1 MKTSLQNA
9 MRLSQSNIRTG
20 QSINDVLLAEQQIA
34 TSAPDAFALHCAG
47 ASAGYV
53 ALWKGLRF
61 ATTGS
66 HAEACRE
73 FLRAT
78 ELGCSHWRVGWYLAQ
93 SARAAGDLPLVDEAC
108 AAVLRANPEFWF
120 ARELPKH
127 ARGYYAQGDQDKHI
141 EDYFRQHPPR
151 SKCFVEVGAFDGVHY
166 SNVRRLVETHGW
178 SGVSIEPVS
187 KNYAKLAASYH
198 GQNVRCVR
206 ACVSDREGE
215 VELNVSTYPH
225 LPDWGSDVASVSG
238 EDTERWRKQY
248 GAVWTKEK
256 VPARTLTS
264 ILDEALVSEIGFLS
278 VDAEGHDLE
287 VLRGLDFER
296 FQPDLIVVE
305 YGKQRDAILRF
316 LAGHGYT
323 MARDNK
329 QDLFMTRA
337 RATGK
342 SRQPSAALPNQREQ
356 FTPQEQARILAAAG
370 CRDCDDVPKVAQA
383 GAVLPGDPPVQI
395 MQRTAARRQL
405 SGEELPSALRKLN
418 PHLLRLNTLPIQAGV
433 CRGQL
438 DPLQLVTPER
448 FDIVAKHLYAR
459 HRAEGIQCDWARE
472 LYQAHISAF
481 SDGTFREGDGQ
492 KNSIEDY
499 FRSFDATLDSIRAK
513 GFDAG
518 ETLVP
523 VGRNHV
529 IIDGA
534 HRVAACLLHRKP
546 VDCLIFDR
554 EANRFDAG
562 FFLAKGLP
570 PAHADALAI
579 EYCRLRQDTFIV
591 HLFPKAEGRDAEA
604 RAILREFGA
613 IVYEKELRLRNNG
626 PWWLVRQLYRGEKWI
641 GSWNDSFAGAR
652 RDAQTRFD
660 GKSPLRVIVFQC
672 DDLAKVREAKT
683 RIRALYGHGNY
694 SSHVNDTHEETLR
707 LARLY
712 FNTNSLHFLNHAK
725 PRFLERFEK
734 HLDRYRQ
741 WLHST
746 GVDAER
752 FCVDGSAVMAA
763 YGLRD
768 AQDLDVLHFGEADF
782 SAVEPEVNS
791 HNAQVHHHLHARDEL
806 LFNPEHHFHYDGLK
820 FVSLAAIRAMKAKRG
835 EGKDL
840 KDVALMDA
848 ILNGRKPSNPA
859 TSPFVVTFEDE
870 AKSGTASPAPSRSA
884 KTAVRL
890 YYIPN
895 GNDYHIAALL
905 NEMFTEVKPFAC
917 RDVQD
922 YIDRRILAYKTTDA
936 SSQLWDEVQ
945 AMRPDL
951 VYVESGRNIEPA
963 TLQRIRTELG
973 IPVTMW
979 FGDACVNDQFIERLM
994 AYAPC
999 VDRQIVV
1006 DRGVAEAAARRG
1018 LQNVEF
1024 IPFFGYDHYFHPL
1037 NAPKTLEILFSGKSY
1052 DGTFAQYPFA
1062 AERLAFVRRVN
1073 AEFGRRL
1080 AVVGENWDQ
1089 FGLANYVPE
1098 RVPEW
1103 EVNEL
1108 NNHAKIVLA
1117 FDAAHVREFTSC
1129 RTYHALL
1136 GRSFVLIRKFP
1147 GIENL
1152 FVNGEHLVWFE
1163 SAGEGIALLRHYLD
1177 QPAERERIAEAG
1189 YQHVHRNG
1197 WKFSNVVRYLV
1208 DRGLKRE
1215 TRNFEQVHAP
1225 YSEPLPQPARYGRDP
1240 MKSATPAPAAAPA
1253 PAVTGHPR
1261 LSAAAQGCLEQA
1273 ESFFNQGRLEDARDW
1288 LERAIDLEPDQ
1299 LDLLLALAN
1308 LSLQLGTAPAAEIA
1322 LTHALVLR
1330 PGDNAIRVSLASAQY
1345 KQGKVEAFEETL
1357 SHVLRSNPSDPS
1369 AIRFLADL
1377 NLEHHRFKDAA
1388 NGYFK
1393 LLQQNENDIPSL
1405 LSLGVCFFK
1414 TGDRAAAAMTF
1425 ERLLQLQPDHALAR
1439 ENLAA
1444 CHGVTPTQTI
1454 RTAAPEP
1461 APVRP
1466 ATPLNPKASAPPES
1480 CAMWSQISLERYFQ
1494 PPAGSTER
1502 AIQVMPTRV
1511 LGSTQSAYQALKQYE
1526 IRDFGTGLDAASA
1539 ILAHILKS
1547 KLNTAWTAKND
1558 FWPQTLVL
1566 SVRCEL
1572 RGASGA
1578 AFDETQPKTFDD
1590 VGLKLAPGEEPR
1602 RAEIEQY
1609 ARQLRAGTDLGRPLY
1624 VTGALLGKLA
1634 PGAKVDP
1641 KAIYMMDGA
1650 RRITASALAHRR
1662 SIDAL
1667 LLMHEEEYA
1676 ALLQPETLVTLRAR
1690 LASLK
1695 WFESYQSIPMLG
1707 LRGQRTLRRFDLMAL
1722 PPLRDAVVM
1731 DFGCN
1736 TGQAC
1741 LKAAQA
1747 GARHVVGIEGM
1758 PDTFAGAQ
1766 EIAQLA
1772 GFGNVRYA
1780 NINFNDADFA
1790 RQIDAVWAE
1799 PVDYAF
1805 FFSVYRTKELT
1816 QREQLFRYILSKAR
1830 KGVFFE
1836 GHASAKID
1844 TLEYYE
1850 WLFESFGVKGKF
1862 LGHSEGEL
1870 RPLFYIDLAT
1880 SRQSSRRGDEA
1891 EDSPSRSVPPPPVGG
1906 YGSAERWSVSAP
1918 LNPRSPASAPLV
1930 SAIVSTY
1937 NNERFMEGRLRDLV
1951 AQTLGERLEI
1961 IVVDSGSEQ
1970 NEGAMVKRFMEKHPN
1985 IRYIRTEERERI
1997 YQAWNRGI
2005 HAARG
2010 KYITNANTDDRLRP
2024 DALEILAGEL
2034 ESNPKAA
2041 LVYAD
2046 FFITNTENEDFHTH
2060 TRTGYSIKPDFAP
2073 DIMLDGCHMG
2083 PQPMW
2088 RRSLHDEL
2096 GWFDESL
2103 VAAGD
2108 YDFWC
2113 RVAAKH
2119 PMLHV
2124 QEFLGLY
2131 LHNAAGICNSNSS
2144 RTGQET
2150 EQVRA
2155 KYRSQFPAPR
2165 ANLPRGFY
2173 YRDAVK
2179 PGRFVNIGMVTFNRL
2194 EFTRRAIPA
2203 LLEHTDFP
2211 SVLTV
2216 VDNASTDGTREYLTA
2231 LKQLGVIKNLVLLDE
2246 NVGVAKAS
2254 NLAWSQE
2261 PSAEFY
2267 LKLDND
2273 IVIQKPGWLTKMV
2286 EVAERVPQ
2294 LGVLAYN
2301 FEPVSYPQGTVG
2313 GCVIRVKQ
2321 RGNLGG
2327 ACLLIPKRTERELGC
2342 WCEDYGLYG
2351 EEDAD
2356 YAERVR
2362 LTGRLIAY
2370 MDDEDIGL
2378 HLPAGKAAAIDQE
2391 THAAADGVEE
2401 KQHKQYRE
2409 WKDQLR
2415 RQNAQAG
2422 GAYHRNVIAYHQQSR
2437 PLKCESA
2444 FVKAFHPRAVG
2455 NPRTESLPRN
2465 PVAGLVSIVIPVF
2478 NRLDMTQPC
2487 LEAIHRETKAGT
2499 FEIVVVDNASSDG
2512 TQEYLEAAQ
2521 AAGRLRTI
2529 RNPENFGFARAINQG
2544 IRVARGE
2551 FILML
2556 NNDTIPLPGWL
2567 EAMVNEISSTVSIG
2581 AVGACLLYPGG
2592 ELIQHGGVTIGAG
2605 QGLLHPYHKDR
2616 LRRLDRVP
2624 AARQTRDTQA
2634 VTGACL
2640 LVRRPVV
2647 DRIGLLDEAYVNGF
2661 EDVDFCFRIIT
2672 AGWRIRYSAESRVIH
2687 HESMTPGRKK
2697 HEEANYRR
2705 MNARWK
2711 SRITPDESPDDT
2723 SRGIQDVLCRE
2734 KLVQEPGHRRA
2745 MELLREIARSRGDKT
2760 EAAEWCERLKRG
2772 QGAGDRR
2779 IANGAQPVQ
2788 SQTAPIVT
2796 IVIPTFNNL
2805 ALTRQCLAALYQTT
2819 PAALAELIIVD
2830 NGSTDGSVPF
2840 LETEQNAGRLRAVFN
2855 PQNLGFAC
2863 GCNQGALEA
2872 RGEFVLF
2879 LNNDTQT
2886 QPGWLEALLNSARET
2901 QAGVVGCKLLY
2912 PDGSIQHAGIEFI
2925 NGVPDHRFRHAPANA
2940 PEVNQRREFDMVSGA
2955 CFLMPRK
2962 LFLDL
2967 GGFDEVFRNG
2977 VEDVDLCLRVREAG
2991 RKVVYEPQAVVIH
3004 HEGKTQGRFN
3014 HVSENLKIFFARWK
3028 GQFDEQHRL
3037 RVPKKPRQQKSGKSL
3052 LLTTVGVSWD
3062 GSFLDLGSLSH
3073 VNRELTAALSA
3084 HPQIQL
3090 TRLGKNAVPK
3100 PLAGMKSIIDC
3111 ARTLRAQ
3118 PSKPAQVTIR
3128 HAWPPNW
3135 ERPAHGAWVL
3145 IQPWEFGS
3153 LPKEWVQN
3161 LARVDEVWVPSD
3173 FVRRVYADSGV
3184 DAAKVHVVPNG
3195 IDPHTF
3201 RPDAQPMALAT
3212 KKSFKFL
3219 FVGGT
3224 ILRKG
3229 PDLLLKAYLESF
3241 TAQDD
3246 VCLVI
3251 KDFGGQSVYAG
3262 QTFEAQ
3268 VKAAQARPNAPE
3280 ILYLNEELPPEAL
3293 PGLYTACD
3301 CLVHPYR
3308 GEGFGLPVLEAMA
3321 CALPVVV
3328 TAGGSTDDFAT
3339 DEFAYRVPSIR
3350 KIFGSKVSDLELV
3363 KPGWM
3368 LEPDHTALVERLKWI
3383 AAHRD
3388 EAKARGRAASEH
3400 VRREW
3405 TWERAARIAAAR
3417 LVLLNERPR
3426 LATPAPGSRKPK
3438 AIALPAC
3445 GKLGHLGEA
3454 RELFRAGKLLPAW
3467 NATVAALKTRPYHP
3481 EAFLLLAEI
3490 ALAAG
3495 DSKQAKELGD
3505 RACRLAPK
3513 WKPARQFAKAK
3524 HPKSAMT
3531 KLELPALPRAIT
3543 DGYSRPRLSV
3553 FLITK
3558 NEERFIGQCLES
3570 VRDIATQIVVMDTGS
3585 TDWTKTIAERFG
3597 AEMASFDWCDDFSAA
3612 RNAALEKVTGDWV
3625 LMLDADE
3632 ELMPDQKDRLRQMMG
3647 DPSAI
3652 AWRMPLVDKG
3662 REGEG
3667 VSQVPRLF
3675 RNAPGLFYV
3684 GRIHEQIFSSVE
3696 VRRLEWGLENKFGD
3710 VTLLHHGY
3718 TQEMVQSRDKV
3729 ARNLRLLQ
3737 LAVEELPGEPN
3748 LLMNLGLEMVRDGRL
3763 GEGLEQYAAAFAAL
3777 SALPREQVTPEL
3789 RESLLTQ
3796 YASHLVS
3803 SKRSAEVV
3811 RVLQSPLAKR
3821 GGLTASMHWLLGLAF
3836 IEQKQFAEGAA
3847 QMRECLAKRG
3857 KPTFAPVNRNIL
3869 KGGPNHCLALCLSAM
3884 KQREPASRAFEAA
3897 LKEDPGARTVRF
3909 DYARFL
3915 VEGGH
3920 GVDALKWL
3928 HELAIEEPGDW
3939 RVWQLG
3945 GQVAL
3950 SQPEYL
3956 EFAVDWTNEAHKLH
3970 SGVPAILEQRA
3981 TALMLSGEADV
3992 ALTLWRGLDLKG
4004 NAAHRAAMVVCE
4016 TLAGGPVTPVPGGLA
4031 PAVNQEFIH
4040 WYRRLLGVNAERL
4053 VAVLHQRIDR
4063 WRAAVPSAARMIEAA
4078 ISEAGAVP
4086 VRD

>member
-1 MKTSLQNA
+1 MFCTPAATTPAPTAPKHRKTS
-9 MRLSQSNIRTG
+9 
-20 QSINDVLLAEQQIA
+20 
-34 TSAPDAFALHCAG
+34 
-47 ASAGYV
+47 
-53 ALWKGLRF
+53 
-61 ATTGS
+61 
-66 HAEACRE
+66 
-73 FLRAT
+73 
-78 ELGCSHWRVGWYLAQ
+78 
-93 SARAAGDLPLVDEAC
+93 
-108 AAVLRANPEFWF
+108 
-120 ARELPKH
+120 
-127 ARGYYAQGDQDKHI
+127 
-141 EDYFRQHPPR
+141 
-151 SKCFVEVGAFDGVHY
+151 
-166 SNVRRLVETHGW
+166 
-178 SGVSIEPVS
+178 
-187 KNYAKLAASYH
+187 
-198 GQNVRCVR
+198 
-206 ACVSDREGE
+206 
-215 VELNVSTYPH
+215 
-225 LPDWGSDVASVSG
+225 
-238 EDTERWRKQY
+238 
-248 GAVWTKEK
+248 
-256 VPARTLTS
+256 
-264 ILDEALVSEIGFLS
+264 
-278 VDAEGHDLE
+278 
-287 VLRGLDFER
+287 
-296 FQPDLIVVE
+296 
-305 YGKQRDAILRF
+305 
-316 LAGHGYT
+316 
-323 MARDNK
+323 
-329 QDLFMTRA
+329 
-337 RATGK
+337 
-342 SRQPSAALPNQREQ
+342 
-356 FTPQEQARILAAAG
+356 
-370 CRDCDDVPKVAQA
+370 
-383 GAVLPGDPPVQI
+383 
-395 MQRTAARRQL
+395 
-405 SGEELPSALRKLN
+405 
-418 PHLLRLNTLPIQAGV
+418 
-433 CRGQL
+433 
-438 DPLQLVTPER
+438 
-448 FDIVAKHLYAR
+448 
-459 HRAEGIQCDWARE
+459 
-472 LYQAHISAF
+472 
-481 SDGTFREGDGQ
+481 
-492 KNSIEDY
+492 
-499 FRSFDATLDSIRAK
+499 
-513 GFDAG
+513 
-518 ETLVP
+518 
-523 VGRNHV
+523 
-529 IIDGA
+529 
-534 HRVAACLLHRKP
+534 
-546 VDCLIFDR
+546 
-554 EANRFDAG
+554 
-562 FFLAKGLP
+562 
-570 PAHADALAI
+570 
-579 EYCRLRQDTFIV
+579 
-591 HLFPKAEGRDAEA
+591 
-604 RAILREFGA
+604 
-613 IVYEKELRLRNNG
+613 
-626 PWWLVRQLYRGEKWI
+626 
-641 GSWNDSFAGAR
+641 
-652 RDAQTRFD
+652 
-660 GKSPLRVIVFQC
+660 
-672 DDLAKVREAKT
+672 
-683 RIRALYGHGNY
+683 
-694 SSHVNDTHEETLR
+694 
-707 LARLY
+707 
-712 FNTNSLHFLNHAK
+712 
-725 PRFLERFEK
+725 
-734 HLDRYRQ
+734 
-741 WLHST
+741 
-746 GVDAER
+746 
-752 FCVDGSAVMAA
+752 
-763 YGLRD
+763 
-768 AQDLDVLHFGEADF
+768 
-782 SAVEPEVNS
+782 
-791 HNAQVHHHLHARDEL
+791 
-806 LFNPEHHFHYDGLK
+806 
-820 FVSLAAIRAMKAKRG
+820 
-835 EGKDL
+835 
-840 KDVALMDA
+840 
-848 ILNGRKPSNPA
+848 
-859 TSPFVVTFEDE
+859 
-870 AKSGTASPAPSRSA
+870 
-884 KTAVRL
+884 VRL

-905 NEMFTEVKPFAC
+905 NEMFTEVKPFGC
-917 RDVQD
+917 RNVQD
-922 YIDRRILAYKTTDA
+922 YIDRRILAYKTPEA
-936 SSQLWDEVQ
+936 SRQMWDEVK
-945 AMRPDL
+945 AMRPDV
-951 VYVESGRNIEPA
+951 VYVESGKNIEPA

-1006 DRGVAEAAARRG
+1006 DRGVAEAAAQRG

-1062 AERLAFVRRVN
+1062 RERLAFVRLVN

-1080 AVVGENWDQ
+1080 AVVGENWEQ
-1089 FGLANYVPE
+1089 FGLANYVPD

-1136 GRSFVLIRKFP
+1136 GRSFILIRKFP

-1163 SAGEGIALLRHYLD
+1163 SAEEGIALLHHYLE
-1177 QPAERERIAEAG
+1177 QPEERERIAEAG

-1197 WKFSNVVRYLV
+1197 WKFSNVVRYLI

-1215 TRNFEQVHAP
+1215 TRNFEEVHAP
-1225 YSEPLPQPARYGRDP
+1225 FSKPLPQRVRNGRELMESSTTTKP
-1240 MKSATPAPAAAPA
+1240 LIASSSSPTEA
-1253 PAVTGHPR
+1253 GHRR
-1261 LSAAAQGCLEQA
+1261 LSPGAQACLEQA
-1273 ESFFNQGRLEDARDW
+1273 ESFFNQDRFEDARAW
-1288 LERAIDLEPDQ
+1288 LERAIDLDPDQ
-1299 LDLLLALAN
+1299 LDLLLAFAN
-1308 LSLQLGTAPAAEIA
+1308 LSLQLDAAPAAETA
-1322 LTHALVLR
+1322 LSHAITLR
-1330 PGDNAIRVSLASAQY
+1330 PNDNTIRVLLASAQY

-1357 SHVLRSNPSDPS
+1357 SLVLRSNPADPS

-1377 NLEHHRFKDAA
+1377 NLQHNRFKDAA

-1393 LLQQNENDIPSL
+1393 LLQQNENDIESL

-1414 TGDRAAAAMTF
+1414 TGDRAAATMMF
-1425 ERLLQLQPDHALAR
+1425 ERILKLQPDHALAR

-1444 CHGVTPTQTI
+1444 CRGAKPTQTI
-1454 RTAAPEP
+1454 RASAPES
-1461 APVRP
+1461 AAVRP
-1466 ATPLNPKASAPPES
+1466 ATPPTPKASAPPGQR
-1480 CAMWSQISLERYFQ
+1480 AAQRHISLERYFQ

-1502 AIQVMPTRV
+1502 VINVKPTQVI
-1511 LGSTQSAYQALKQYE
+1511 GSTQSAYQALKHYE
-1526 IRDFGTGLDAASA
+1526 IRDFGTGLEAASA

-1547 KLNTAWTAKND
+1547 KLNTPWTAKND

-1566 SVRCEL
+1566 PVLCEL
-1572 RGASGA
+1572 RTASGA
-1578 AFDETQPKTFDD
+1578 AFDGTQPKSLDD
-1590 VGLKLAPGEEPR
+1590 VGLKFATGEETR
-1602 RAEIEQY
+1602 RADIEQY
-1609 ARQLRAGTDLGRPLY
+1609 ARQLRAGADLGRPLY

-1634 PGAKVDP
+1634 PGTKVDP

-1667 LLMHEEEYA
+1667 LLMHEDEYA
-1676 ALLQPETLVTLRAR
+1676 ALLQPETLANLRAR

-1707 LRGQRTLRRFDLMAL
+1707 LRGERTLRRFDLMSL

-1747 GARHVVGIEGM
+1747 GARQVIGIEGM

-1772 GFGNVRYA
+1772 GFKNVRYA

-1830 KGVFFE
+1830 KGIFFE

-1850 WLFESFGVKGKF
+1850 WLFESFGVKGRF
-1862 LGHSEGEL
+1862 LGYSEGEL
-1870 RPLFYIDLAT
+1870 RPLFYIDLAGHQT
-1880 SRQSSRRGDEA
+1880 RPEVREHTGAPSIARQESATTASRAMLG
-1891 EDSPSRSVPPPPVGG
+1891 
-1906 YGSAERWSVSAP
+1906 
-1918 LNPRSPASAPLV
+1918 APLV

-1961 IVVDSGSEQ
+1961 IVVDSGSQE
-1970 NEGAMVKRFMEKHPN
+1970 NEGAIVKRFMEKHSN

-2010 KYITNANTDDRLRP
+2010 KYITNANTDDRLRR
-2024 DALEILAGEL
+2024 DALEILASEL

-2046 FFITNTENEDFHTH
+2046 FFITNTENEDFHAH

-2088 RRSLHDEL
+2088 RRSLHEEL

-2103 VAAGD
+2103 FAAGD

-2113 RVAAKH
+2113 RVATKH

-2131 LHNAAGICNSNSS
+2131 LHNAAGICNSNAS
-2144 RTGQET
+2144 RTEQET
-2150 EQVRA
+2150 AQVRA

-2194 EFTRRAIPA
+2194 EFTKRAIPA

-2211 SVLTV
+2211 YVLTV

-2231 LKQLGVIKNLVLLDE
+2231 LKQLGVIKKLVLLDD

-2273 IVIQKPGWLTKMV
+2273 IVIQKPGWLRRMAETLEAVPKLGA
-2286 EVAERVPQ
+2286 VA
-2294 LGVLAYN
+2294 YS
-2301 FEPVSYPQGTVG
+2301 FEPRSYPTAKVDGQ
-2313 GCVIRVKQ
+2313 VIRPKP
-2321 RGNLGG
+2321 GGTLGG
-2327 ACLLIPKRTERELGC
+2327 ACVMIPKRTERALGC

-2351 EEDAD
+2351 EEDFD
-2356 YAERVR
+2356 YGIRI
-2362 LTGRLIAY
+2362 LSKGWFNAY
-2370 MDDEDIGL
+2370 MEDEEIGF
-2378 HLPAGKAAAIDQE
+2378 HLPNGRAAVINDE
-2391 THAAADGVEE
+2391 TMDAKDGLEE
-2401 KQHKQYRE
+2401 
-2409 WKDQLR
+2409 
-2415 RQNAQAG
+2415 
-2422 GAYHRNVIAYHQQSR
+2422 
-2437 PLKCESA
+2437 
-2444 FVKAFHPRAVG
+2444 
-2455 NPRTESLPRN
+2455 
-2465 PVAGLVSIVIPVF
+2465 
-2478 NRLDMTQPC
+2478 
-2487 LEAIHRETKAGT
+2487 
-2499 FEIVVVDNASSDG
+2499 
-2512 TQEYLEAAQ
+2512 
-2521 AAGRLRTI
+2521 
-2529 RNPENFGFARAINQG
+2529 
-2544 IRVARGE
+2544 
-2551 FILML
+2551 
-2556 NNDTIPLPGWL
+2556 
-2567 EAMVNEISSTVSIG
+2567 
-2581 AVGACLLYPGG
+2581 
-2592 ELIQHGGVTIGAG
+2592 
-2605 QGLLHPYHKDR
+2605 
-2616 LRRLDRVP
+2616 
-2624 AARQTRDTQA
+2624 
-2634 VTGACL
+2634 
-2640 LVRRPVV
+2640 VV
-2647 DRIGLLDEAYVNGF
+2647 DRDYRQFKDEQRRQQVLSGKRDRYEKEYRNGQRPLFVTSKFVADRNGRNASVPVATAAAASVDALQQPLRVAVFSLDHPATACAVL
-2661 EDVDFCFRIIT
+2661 RIIAPLSRTSRPCQMVWCAKLTKDGAVVDDSAVKHADVVVIQRMFPGPEHQEVLNRVFASGKPIIYELDDWFFDMPADNIHAGYAKTRIPFIQQVIKQARLVTVSTEELRQRMLELHSNVVVLPNLANEQQWAPRPARADGKVIIGYAGTTTHGRDLEMVET
-2672 AGWRIRYSAESRVIH
+2672 ALKRIVKKHAGRVGFVFLGCATEKLLKLPGSRLVEFQHGYGKYVETLQAEAIDIALAPLADNPFNRCKSNIKWIEYSAAGIAGVYSDIPAYRGTVRPGETGMLAGTSADDWFNAIDELVTNDSKRSDIAARASESVMQDH
-2687 HESMTPGRKK
+2687 SLAAK
-2697 HEEANYRR
+2697 
-2705 MNARWK
+2705 ARLW
-2711 SRITPDESPDDT
+2711 
-2723 SRGIQDVLCRE
+2723 
-2734 KLVQEPGHRRA
+2734 
-2745 MELLREIARSRGDKT
+2745 
-2760 EAAEWCERLKRG
+2760 EAAYTAA
-2772 QGAGDRR
+2772 AG
-2779 IANGAQPVQ
+2779 Q
-2788 SQTAPIVT
+2788 SQTPATTDVLAPSRNGKTPRVS

-2805 ALTRQCLAALYQTT
+2805 ALTKQCLAALYQTT
-2819 PAALAELIIVD
+2819 PAALAEIIIVD

-2840 LETEQNAGRLRAVFN
+2840 FEAEQNAGRLRAALN
-2855 PQNLGFAC
+2855 PQNLGFAR

-2886 QPGWLEALLNSARET
+2886 QPGWLEAMLNATRET

-2925 NGVPDHRFRHAPANA
+2925 NGVPDHRFRHAAANA
-2940 PEVNQRREFDMVSGA
+2940 PEVNQRREFDMVTGA
-2955 CFLMPRK
+2955 CFLMPKK
-2962 LFLDL
+2962 LFVDL

-2977 VEDVDLCLRVREAG
+2977 VEDVDLCLRVRGAG
-2991 RKVVYEPQAVVIH
+2991 HKVVYEPEAVVIH

-3014 HVSENLKIFFARWK
+3014 HVTENLKIFFARWK
-3028 GQFDEQHRL
+3028 GQFDEQHRF
-3037 RVPKKPRQQKSGKSL
+3037 RVPKKPRLQKSEKSL

-3073 VNRELTAALSA
+3073 VNRELTAALNDHS
-3084 HPQIQL
+3084 QIQL

-3100 PLAGMKSIIDC
+3100 PFSGMKSIIDC

-3118 PSKPAQVTIR
+3118 PSKPAQVTVR

-3135 ERPAHGAWVL
+3135 ERPANGAWVL

-3161 LARVDEVWVPSD
+3161 LSRVDEVWVPSD
-3173 FVRRVYADSGV
+3173 YVRRVYVDSGV
-3184 DAAKVHVVPNG
+3184 EARKVHVVPNG
-3195 IDPHTF
+3195 IDPKTF
-3201 RPDAQPMALAT
+3201 RPDAKPMALAT

-3229 PDLLLKAYLESF
+3229 PDVLLKAYLESF

-3268 VKAAQARPNAPE
+3268 VKTAQARPNAPE
-3280 ILYLNEELPPEAL
+3280 ILYLNDELPPEAL

-3321 CALPVVV
+3321 CGLPVVV

-3350 KIFGSKVSDLELV
+3350 KIFGSKVSEMELV

-3368 LEPDHTALVERLKWI
+3368 LEPNHTALVERLKWI

-3388 EAKARGRAASEH
+3388 EARKLGGSASEH

-3405 TWERAARIAAAR
+3405 TWERAAQIAAAR
-3417 LVLLNERPR
+3417 LQLLNERPR
-3426 LATPAPGSRKPK
+3426 GPVTPVGPRK
-3438 AIALPAC
+3438 ARTIALPAC

-3495 DSKQAKELGD
+3495 DSKQAKELAD

-3524 HPKSAMT
+3524 HPKSAMAR
-3531 KLELPALPRAIT
+3531 LELPALPRAIT
-3543 DGYSRPRLSV
+3543 DGFSKPRLSV

-3597 AEMASFDWCDDFSAA
+3597 AEMASFDWCDDFSTA

-3632 ELMPDQKDRLRQMMG
+3632 ELMPDQKERLRQMMS

-3652 AWRMPLVDKG
+3652 AWRMPLIDKG
-3662 REGEG
+3662 REDEG

-3696 VRRLEWGLENKFGD
+3696 VRRQEWGLENKFGEA
-3710 VTLLHHGY
+3710 TLLHHGY
-3718 TQEMVQSRDKV
+3718 TQEMVQSRDKI

-3748 LLMNLGLEMVRDGRL
+3748 LLMNLGLELVRDGRL
-3763 GEGLEQYAAAFAAL
+3763 AEGLEQYAAAFAAM
-3777 SALPREQVTPEL
+3777 SALPKEQVTPEL
-3789 RESLLTQ
+3789 RESLLMQ

-3811 RVLQSPLAKR
+3811 RVLQSPLAKL

-3836 IEQKQFAEGAA
+3836 IEQRQFAEGAT

-3857 KPTFAPVNRNIL
+3857 KPSYAPVNRNIL

-3884 KQREPASRAFEAA
+3884 KQREPANRAFEAA

-3920 GVDALKWL
+3920 EVDALKWL
-3928 HELAIEEPGDW
+3928 HQLAMEEPGEL
-3939 RVWQLG
+3939 RVWQFG

-3950 SQPEYL
+3950 SRPDYL
-3956 EFAVDWTNEAHKLH
+3956 EFAGDWTSEALKQHPDQATII
-3970 SGVPAILEQRA
+3970 SQRA
-3981 TALMLSGEADV
+3981 TALMFSGDAEGAS
-3992 ALTLWRGLDLKG
+3992 ALWQRVELTPSVQ
-4004 NAAHRAAMVVCE
+4004 AALVLCAV
-4016 TLAGGPVTPVPGGLA
+4016 LAGRSGA
-4031 PAVNQEFIH
+4031 PINQAQAASVNQEFIN
-4040 WYRRLLGVNAERL
+4040 WYRRLLEFNAESL
-4053 VAVLHQRIDR
+4053 VATLHRQMQALRRMVPAAAQLIES
-4063 WRAAVPSAARMIEAA
+4063 AMNEVNAVPSK
-4078 ISEAGAVP
+4078 
-4086 VRD
+4086 